1 MRIDQISRKYFGVQ
15 CSGGNQK
22 GRIKAI
28 CLHSTE
34 GSTAAGAA
42 AYLHGRP
49 DGSVHIVVDDDEAY
63 RLANDSTITCG
74 AGGYNTGV
82 VHIEQAGF
90 AHWSRRQWLRRTKTL
105 VRASYWTAVELRKHD
120 LKPRV
125 LRSRSELERGGGYT
139 FHYLVT
145 KAGYPTTHT
154 DPGPHY
160 PELRVRL
167 MIRFFY
173 HHPKAKEYQR

>member
-1 MRIDQISRKYFGVQ
+1 MKNNDISRKYFGVA

-22 GRIKAI
+22 GRIKAV

-42 AYLHGRP
+42 AYLKGRP
-49 DGSVHIVVDDDEAY
+49 DGSVHIVVDDNDAF

-74 AGGYNTGV
+74 AAGYNTGV

-90 AHWSRRQWLRRTKTL
+90 AHWSRVQWLRRWRTL
-105 VRASYWTAVELRKHD
+105 VRAAYWTAVELRKHD

-125 LRSRSELERGGGYT
+125 LRSKGELEKGGGYT
-139 FHYLVT
+139 FHYIVSKFYET
-145 KAGYPTTHT
+145 DHT

-160 PELRVRL
+160 PELRFRAAV
-167 MIRFFY
+167 RFFY
-173 HHPKAKEYQR
+173 HHPRVKEYEI